1 MKRKRRLV
9 CPHCGH
15 PLMET
20 DYGNFYTCRPDKLTW
35 RRAQLTT
42 APHALF
48 EDRMTRAEPP

>member
-48 EDRMTRAEPP
+48 EERMTRAESP